1 MEYVILIGALVVFV
15 GLIVLL
21 FKWVIGM
28 NKKKVILHT
37 AFADKHGF
45 SIETSKYLTAK
56 LNTMV
61 GQKDGID
68 VLIGERMVG
77 SGKNQTVVTTLTLS
91 PTPFDFD
98 FKIGKEHIFSKM
110 GKGLG
115 LKDVEVGDEKFDKRF
130 LLKSKDP
137 DKLKMLIDYNIQAD
151 LKAIDA
157 DLKSSIYGKGN
168 TLTYAL
174 HQPMMKQKQ
183 IDSFEKVMEV
193 MLKLVTKKNGRRET
207 TNY

>member
-1 MEYVILIGALVVFV
+1 MEYVILIGALIIFV

-21 FKWVIGM
+21 FRWVIGM
-28 NKKKVILHT
+28 NKRKVILHT
-37 AFADKHGF
+37 AFAEKHGF

-61 GQKDGID
+61 GQKDGINITID
-68 VLIGERMVG
+68 ERMVG
-77 SGKNQTVVTTLTLS
+77 SGKNQHVVTTLTLT
-91 PTPFDFD
+91 PTSFDFD

-115 LKDVEVGDEKFDKRF
+115 FKDVEIGDEKFDKRF

-137 DKLKMLIDYNIQAD
+137 DKLKMLVDYNIQAD

-157 DLKSSIYGKGN
+157 DLKASIYGNGN
-168 TLTYAL
+168 IMTYAL
-174 HQPMMKQKQ
+174 SQPMMKQKQ
-183 IDSFEKVMEV
+183 LDSFEKVMEL